1 MSRRASMG
9 GGTPSQPDLT
19 TKNLKR
25 FQTAPPQKPKQFAR
39 SFSIQPDKPKKSK
52 KSPRFK
58 VHRRI
63 PSKADVE
70 AFRKRAEVV
79 FNRLAPD
86 GTLPVHSIKTSLQSL
101 GFKVV
106 EDAGRAINELQH
118 PIEICDMKKG
128 AKITTLAVLR
138 MQARILLCRPE
149 YVGIIMYIM

>member
-1 MSRRASMG
+1 MSRSRAASSLA
-9 GGTPSQPDLT
+9 GGTRPNKT
-19 TKNLKR
+19 TKLPR
-25 FQTAPPQKPKQFAR
+25 FQSMPPPRQELDR
-39 SFSIQPDKPKKSK
+39 SFSIQTGSKPKKPPK
-52 KSPRFK
+52 FEK
-58 VHRRI
+58 VRRRI

-149 YVGIIMYIM
+149 YVDIIMYIM